1 MSYINITFRYFFVY
15 IHQFAQFQHF
25 QYISVISIQFGPL
38 WSFWSNLVN
47 FFFSSSRWKVY
58 TYYLNIVNITLM
70 QNLGLNK
77 EENDTLPRF
86 QPPIP
91 ELESKATVTII
102 VCGLYYYFTSYIN
115 NNIDQFPNNT
125 AHSLSLTLCLC
136 WEHNM
141 DCLSMQ
147 ISPSPLSS
155 SIPNLQVI
163 PHTHYL
169 KTQQQKNSY
178 SSVVFKYLVNIST
191 NIKVRVFVVWI
202 TCLLSFLYT
211 NKEKTRAKKYMK
223 T

>member
-1 MSYINITFRYFFVY
+1 M
-15 IHQFAQFQHF
+15 
-25 QYISVISIQFGPL
+25 
-38 WSFWSNLVN
+38 
-47 FFFSSSRWKVY
+47 
-58 TYYLNIVNITLM
+58 
-70 QNLGLNK
+70 
-77 EENDTLPRF
+77 PRF

-102 VCGLYYYFTSYIN
+102 VCGLYYHFTSNIN
-115 NNIDQFPNNT
+115 NNSIDQFPNNI
-125 AHSLSLTLCLC
+125 AHSLSLALCLC
-136 WEHNM
+136 WKHNM

-169 KTQQQKNSY
+169 KPNKFIFFSY

-211 NKEKTRAKKYMK
+211 NKEKTRAKKCMK

>member
-1 MSYINITFRYFFVY
+1 MSYINITFRSFFVY

-58 TYYLNIVNITLM
+58 TYYLNIVNIALM

-77 EENDTLPRF
+77 EENDTLLRF

-102 VCGLYYYFTSYIN
+102 VCGLYYYFTSNIN

-125 AHSLSLTLCLC
+125 AHSVSHCLSLCVCVENTTWIVCLCRYHRLLCL
-136 WEHNM
+136 
-141 DCLSMQ
+141 
-147 ISPSPLSS
+147 PLF
-155 SIPNLQVI
+155 P
-163 PHTHYL
+163 T
-169 KTQQQKNSY
+169 
-178 SSVVFKYLVNIST
+178 F
-191 NIKVRVFVVWI
+191 R
-202 TCLLSFLYT
+202 
-211 NKEKTRAKKYMK
+211 
-223 T
+223 